1 MHSTPKRK
9 RQDDRRSRWEQY
21 GDGHPYTSLP
31 KVEDSGMT
39 EMFIQS
45 GLASQGGMGLSPLTW
60 SEIKAFNDCADL
72 GAVPRELVT
81 LMEMSRAYCRANS
94 KGGQEDGDNPA
105 SSDPPYVDRTANAGT
120 AIIRNRE
127 RSKQNAKEAKEQP
140 L

>member
-1 MHSTPKRK
+1 M
-9 RQDDRRSRWEQY
+9 
-21 GDGHPYTSLP
+21 
-31 KVEDSGMT
+31 
-39 EMFIQS
+39 QS

-60 SEIKAFNDCADL
+60 SEIKAFDDCAAL
-72 GAVPRELVT
+72 GATPWELTT

-105 SSDPPYVDRTANAGT
+105 SSDPPYVDLSANAGE
-120 AIIRNRE
+120 AIIRNRD